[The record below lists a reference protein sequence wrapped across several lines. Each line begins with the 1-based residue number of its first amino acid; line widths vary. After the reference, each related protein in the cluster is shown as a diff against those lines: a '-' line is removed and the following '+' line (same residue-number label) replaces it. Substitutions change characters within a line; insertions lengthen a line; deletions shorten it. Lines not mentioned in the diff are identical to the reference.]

1 MIVLLLAGAL
11 GWQFATER
19 DPLGQPVYVA
29 AVTPDPARPFVAM
42 KYSCGGIVGVELQFN
57 LGDVRYAGAAFSTGD
72 PPFETVRFTFPEGQY
87 DTTAKRAPITE
98 GIGTY
103 EVKGSEAAFL
113 AGLLKDSETVTIQ
126 RGQISF
132 TFPLNG
138 ARFAIEEV
146 VSVCP
151 FKYQPS

>member
-1 MIVLLLAGAL
+1 MIDILLAAAL

-29 AVTPDPARPFVAM
+29 TVTPDPARPLVGVR
-42 KYSCGGIVGVELQFN
+42 YSWGGIVGVELQFN

-113 AGLLKDSETVTIQ
+113 ASLLKDSETVTIQ

>member
-1 MIVLLLAGAL
+1 MIDLLLAAAL

-29 AVTPDPARPFVAM
+29 AVTPDPARPFVGVR
-42 KYSCGGIVGVELQFN
+42 YSCGGIVGVELQFN
-57 LGDVRYAGAAFSTGD
+57 LGELRYAGAAFSTGD
-72 PPFETVRFTFPEGQY
+72 PPFETVRFTFPEGKY
-87 DTTAKRAPITE
+87 DTTAKRSPITE

-132 TFPLNG
+132 TFPLDG

-151 FKYQPS
+151 FKYQPG

>member
-1 MIVLLLAGAL
+1 MISLLLAGAVA
-11 GWQFATER
+11 WQFQTEF

-29 AVTPDPARPFVAM
+29 AVTPDPARPYVGV

-57 LGDVRYAGAAFSTGD
+57 LGDARYAASAFSTGD
-72 PPFETVRFTFPEGQY
+72 PPIETVRFTFPEGKY

-113 AGLLKDSETVTIQ
+113 ASLLKDSDKVTIG
-126 RGQISF
+126 RGPVSF
-132 TFPLNG
+132 TFPLDG

-146 VSVCP
+146 VTACP
-151 FKYQPS
+151 FKYRQP

>member
-1 MIVLLLAGAL
+1 MISFLLAGAMA
-11 GWQFATER
+11 WQFATER

-29 AVTPDPARPFVAM
+29 AVAPDPARPFVAM

-57 LGDVRYAGAAFSTGD
+57 LGDARYAASAFSTGE

-113 AGLLKDSETVTIQ
+113 AGLLKDSDKVTIQ
-126 RGQISF
+126 RGPNTF
-132 TFPLNG
+132 TFPLDG
-138 ARFAIEEV
+138 AQFAIAEV
-146 VSVCP
+146 ASACP
-151 FKYQPS
+151 FKYEQN